1 MSNENNIPIASV
13 AININENDLVL
24 TQAINHSSSIIVAER
39 ADNYDL
45 SGNNEILVAY
55 QDIEVNNVDRT
66 RIDIILNMRNKL
78 IRMFWLVLLFNILLI
93 LLNPLSVIYSIN
105 LVYNLYTI
113 KFLEPILLKTTI
125 IYNLFIIFIILVS
138 NMVISIN
145 LPNIAMVFK
154 VDIVDY
160 FQISIIYFLSLLFIS
175 TCVVGLYIYLIQKF
189 YIISRLRRGLN
200 NAQNILLNSLL

>member
-1 MSNENNIPIASV
+1 MPDENNIPVASV

-24 TQAINHSSSIIVAER
+24 TQEINHSSTIIVAER

-45 SGNNEILVAY
+45 SGNNEIPVAY

-66 RIDIILNMRNKL
+66 SINIILNMRNNL
-78 IRMFWLVLLFNILLI
+78 IKMFWLVLLVNILLI

-113 KFLEPILLKTTI
+113 KFLEPILIKTTI

-145 LPNIAMVFK
+145 LLNIAMVLK

-175 TCVVGLYIYLIQKF
+175 TCVVGLYIYLIQNF

>member
-1 MSNENNIPIASV
+1 MPDENNIPVASV

-24 TQAINHSSSIIVAER
+24 TQEINHSSTIIVAER

-45 SGNNEILVAY
+45 SGNNEIPVAY

-66 RIDIILNMRNKL
+66 SINIILNMRNNL
-78 IRMFWLVLLFNILLI
+78 IKMFWLVLLVNILLI

-113 KFLEPILLKTTI
+113 KFLEPILIKTTI

-145 LPNIAMVFK
+145 LPNIAMVLK

-175 TCVVGLYIYLIQKF
+175 TCVVGLYIYLIQNF

>member
-145 LPNIAMVFK
+145 LPNIALLH
-154 VDIVDY
+154 VDILDY
-160 FQISIIYFLSLLFIS
+160 FQYLILYFLSLLFIS
-175 TCVVGLYIYLIQKF
+175 TCVICFYIYLIQNF
-189 YIISRLRRGLN
+189 FIIKRLRRGLN
-200 NAQNILLNSLL
+200 NTQNILLNSLL